1 VSDFFNMASPTIK
14 DLHQSLQL
22 LISSVTNLTAKV
34 EAVEQKLVA
43 MEQFQLKV
51 NTLEK
56 DVVNIKTTVNNVD
69 QDTRACVIRVSGLSV
84 SDADMEQHGYEK
96 AVIKR
101 VYDRIVKPILNVA
114 KNNGTIDS
122 VPTMLNVLEQGYVAS
137 KSIIDKQG
145 RTLPPVLA
153 VRFTNRFLRNTV
165 LRLRRENMPS
175 PSDAEK
181 AAGVSRYYINED
193 LTPDVAKKVK
203 ELRGSGLVERV
214 WTVDGK
220 IRFVLI
226 SDKNTVVKLSSPYI
240 SLEEALKKK

>member
-1 VSDFFNMASPTIK
+1 MASPTIK

-22 LISSVTNLTAKV
+22 LITSVTNLTAKV

-56 DVVNIKTTVNNVD
+56 DVLNIKTTINNVD
-69 QDTRACVIRVSGLSV
+69 QDTRASVIRVSGLSV

-114 KNNGTIDS
+114 KNNGNIDS

-193 LTPDVAKKVK
+193 LTPDVARKVK